1 MNISPKMP
9 PVTYRY
15 KSIYLIHD
23 LSAWILV
30 EPPSM
35 RTSHFSNNAFFL
47 NALNKRKKTQKK
59 TFCLF
64 FKEVLFTA
72 RHADQGNYIA
82 LHSLCAA
89 LTKKEKCGLLSLAT
103 DIPSA

>member
-1 MNISPKMP
+1 MNISPKMS

-47 NALNKRKKTQKK
+47 KRIEQKKKT
-59 TFCLF
+59 
-64 FKEVLFTA
+64 
-72 RHADQGNYIA
+72 
-82 LHSLCAA
+82 
-89 LTKKEKCGLLSLAT
+89 TKKPFLFIFQRGA
-103 DIPSA
+103 IYR